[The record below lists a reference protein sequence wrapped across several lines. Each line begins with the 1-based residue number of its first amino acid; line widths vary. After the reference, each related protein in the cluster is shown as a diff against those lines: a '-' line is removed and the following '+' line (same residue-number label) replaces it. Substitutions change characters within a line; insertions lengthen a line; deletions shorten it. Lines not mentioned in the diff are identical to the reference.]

1 MKNIDSTKISKCIEK
16 SLNFPKSNLK
26 VRDTYKQPWAS
37 VETHSNQLLKKSASV
52 CYTYQL
58 NS

>member
-1 MKNIDSTKISKCIEK
+1 MKNIDSTKISKFIEK

-26 VRDTYKQPWAS
+26 VRDTYKQYWAS
-37 VETHSNQLLKKSASV
+37 VEAYSNELLKKSASC